1 VKRAMVAAAAAAI
14 ATGAVLVRG
23 GGAETGPATI
33 RITDIQTEYK
43 RVDSGAA
50 GRIGDVEVLRQQ
62 LYNRRISPR
71 PIGSAY
77 LVCTFLDRR
86 ARQCNGT
93 YVLPKGK
100 IVVAGAL
107 DSRLLYEA
115 AIVGG
120 TGLYDNA
127 RGALTV
133 TATAL
138 RPRRNVLL
146 FRLAG

>member
-1 VKRAMVAAAAAAI
+1 
-14 ATGAVLVRG
+14 
-23 GGAETGPATI
+23 
-33 RITDIQTEYK
+33 
-43 RVDSGAA
+43 
-50 GRIGDVEVLRQQ
+50 VLRQQ
-62 LYNRRISPR
+62 LYNRHISPR

-77 LVCTFLDRR
+77 VVCMFLDRR

-93 YVLPKGK
+93 YLLPKGK

-107 DSRLLYEA
+107 DSRLLYEV
-115 AIVGG
+115 AIIGG

-133 TATAL
+133 TSTAL
-138 RPRRNVLL
+138 RPRRDVLI

>member
-1 VKRAMVAAAAAAI
+1 MVAAAAAAVV
-14 ATGAVLVRG
+14 TGAVLARG

-33 RITDIQTEYK
+33 RITDVQTEYK
-43 RVDSGAA
+43 RIDAGAA

-62 LYNRRISPR
+62 LYNRRISSR

-77 LVCTFLDRR
+77 VVCMFLDRR
-86 ARQCNGT
+86 ARQCNAT
-93 YVLPKGK
+93 YVLPRGK

-107 DSRLLYEA
+107 DSRLLYEV
-115 AIVGG
+115 AIIGG

-133 TATAL
+133 TSTAL
-138 RPRRNVLL
+138 RPRRDVLL